1 MHKTHSRT
9 YSAHLVQESKPTLGF
24 YGERVLHVRMRRK
37 TKKKL
42 KKELDEKKQK
52 DEED

>member
-1 MHKTHSRT
+1 MAQHSFPNLLRP
-9 YSAHLVQESKPTLGF
+9 SGVRVKATLGF
-24 YGERVLHVRMRRK
+24 YGERVVRVRMRRK

-42 KKELDEKKQK
+42 KKEMGEKKEK